1 MAEINTDNNA
11 NKAVTTP
18 AGSTSPITYRLDQFE
33 GPLDLLLTLIQKNK
47 FDIAD
52 IPISALCDQYMEY
65 IESARSLDL
74 NITSDFLVMASQLM
88 LIKSRM
94 LLPRERDGAE
104 DPRSELAASVLEY
117 ARTKYAATAFATMYA
132 AYNGR
137 FAKETDE
144 IPPDNT
150 VFPHDVSLLTSALA
164 RIFAETKTVENAKT
178 THFTPLIRKKAAS
191 VTEKAMFVMRYLR
204 RAGPTPLS
212 ILFKSCSTRHE
223 LIPTFLAVLE
233 LLKSGR
239 VVITEGY
246 EDDAGSLSVDELT
259 IKLVLRNKVPAS
271 DVNNT

>member
-1 MAEINTDNNA
+1 MAEMNTDTFA
-11 NKAVTTP
+11 NKVVSTSAVN
-18 AGSTSPITYRLDQFE
+18 TSPIIYRLDQFE

-47 FDIAD
+47 YDIAD

-65 IESARSLDL
+65 IESARRLDL
-74 NITSDFLVMASQLM
+74 NITSDFLLMASQLM

-94 LLPRERDGAE
+94 LLPRERESAI

-117 ARTKYAATAFATMYA
+117 ARTKYAATAFAAMYA

-137 FAKETDE
+137 FAKDTDE

-150 VFPHDVSLLTSALA
+150 ISPHDISLLTSALS
-164 RIFAETKTVENAKT
+164 RIFAETRTVENAKT

-191 VTEKAMFVMRYLR
+191 VTEKAIFVMRYLR
-204 RAGPTPLS
+204 RSGATPLS

-239 VVITEGY
+239 AIITKGY
-246 EDDAGSLSVDELT
+246 DDDAGTLSADKLT
-259 IKLVLRNKVPAS
+259 VELVLRNKVPAANA
-271 DVNNT
+271 NNT